1 MAEHVE
7 IDLAAVQFGSR
18 PVTLLQSPEMH
29 ARVFRYSTGIE
40 ALTIA
45 TPLGEATFLPF
56 KGQQVW
62 DARFL
67 GRRLTMRS
75 MFEEPQP
82 TDDYLASYGA
92 FLIHCGITAMGGP
105 GLGDTHPLHGELPNA
120 RFQSARL
127 ISGSDT
133 QGPYLALA
141 GTYRQAR
148 AFSHNYRFHVEARL
162 RPAASWLDVTVRV
175 ENLRSVPLD
184 VMYLAH
190 INFLPVDG
198 GRLLDTV
205 ADDGA
210 GIMVRQDT
218 PPGLHISEEH
228 RRLLSQL
235 AADPSRHRHMVPGG
249 RIDPEVVMLLDCEA
263 DAAGFAHGMQLH
275 SDGSADVVSYRPA
288 ELPVAVRW
296 ISRLG
301 DQEALGLI
309 LPATSGVDGY
319 SAEKARGRVVTLPG
333 AGTYS
338 CHYRCGALDP
348 AGARALA
355 DQITQMKRCHG
366 KLTDMGV
373 HASP

>member
-7 IDLAAVQFGSR
+7 IDLAAVQFGPR
-18 PVTLLQSPEMH
+18 TVTLLQSQDMR
-29 ARVFRYSTGIE
+29 ANVFRYTTGIE
-40 ALTIA
+40 ALTIQ

-67 GRRLTMRS
+67 GRCLTMRS

-105 GLGDTHPLHGELPNA
+105 GPGDTHPLHGELPNA

-127 ISGSDT
+127 LAGSDAL
-133 QGPYLALA
+133 GPYFSLA
-141 GTYRQAR
+141 GTYWQAR

-162 RPAASWLDVTVRV
+162 RPASSWLEITARV
-175 ENLRSVPLD
+175 ENIRSVPLD

-205 ADDGA
+205 ADDDT
-210 GIMVRQDT
+210 GIVVRQDT
-218 PPGLHISEEH
+218 PPGLHISAEH

-235 AADPSRHRHMVPGG
+235 AADPSRHRQMMPGG
-249 RIDPEVVMLLDCEA
+249 RIDPEVVMLLSCEA
-263 DAAGFAHGMQLH
+263 DATGLAHGLQLH
-275 SDGSADVVSYRPA
+275 PDGSADVVSYRPA

-333 AGTYS
+333 GGTYS
-338 CHYRCGALDP
+338 CQYRCGALDP

-355 DQITQMKRCHG
+355 DEIARLKPDHG
-366 KLTDMGV
+366 KVTEMRV
-373 HASP
+373 HTSP

>member
-1 MAEHVE
+1 MAEGLE
-7 IDLAAVQFGSR
+7 IDLASVQFGPR
-18 PVTLLQSPEMH
+18 PVILLQAQEMR
-29 ARVFRYSTGIE
+29 ASVFRYATGIE
-40 ALTIA
+40 ALTIT

-75 MFEEPQP
+75 MFKEPQD
-82 TDDYLASYGA
+82 TSDYLASYGA
-92 FLIHCGITAMGGP
+92 FLIHCGVTAMGGP
-105 GLGDTHPLHGELPNA
+105 GPGDTHPLHGELPNA

-127 ISGSDT
+127 LAGSDG
-133 QGPYLALA
+133 QGSYLALA
-141 GTYRQAR
+141 GTYWQAR
-148 AFSHNYRFHVEARL
+148 AFSHNYRFHVEVRL
-162 RPAASWLDVTVRV
+162 RPAASWLEVAVRV

-210 GIMVRQDT
+210 GIHVRQDS
-218 PPGLHISEEH
+218 PPGLPISEAH
-228 RRLLSQL
+228 RRLLSDL
-235 AADPSRHRHMVPGG
+235 AAAPSRHRQMVRGG
-249 RIDPEVVMLLDCEA
+249 RIDPEVVMLLSCEA
-263 DAAGFAHGMQLH
+263 DAAGFAHGLQLH
-275 SDGSADVVSYRPA
+275 PEGGADLVSYRPA

-309 LPATSGVDGY
+309 LPATSGIDGY

-333 AGTYS
+333 GGTYS
-338 CHYRCGALDP
+338 CQYRCGALDP

-355 DQITQMKRCHG
+355 DEIARLKPGHRKVTE
-366 KLTDMGV
+366 MGV

>member
-7 IDLAAVQFGSR
+7 IDLAAVQFGPR
-18 PVTLLQSPEMH
+18 PVTLLHSPEMH
-29 ARVFRYSTGIE
+29 ASVFSYSTGIE

-105 GLGDTHPLHGELPNA
+105 GPGDTHPLHGELPNA
-120 RFQSARL
+120 RFQSVRL

-148 AFSHNYRFHVEARL
+148 AFSHNYRFHVEVRL
-162 RPAASWLDVTVRV
+162 RPASSWLEVTVRV

-184 VMYLAH
+184 LMYLAH

-210 GIMVRQDT
+210 GIVVRQDT
-218 PPGLHISEEH
+218 PPGLHITEEH
-228 RRLLSQL
+228 RRLLSEL
-235 AADPSRHRHMVPGG
+235 AADPSGHRHMVPGG

-319 SAEKARGRVVTLPG
+319 SAEKARGRVITLPG
-333 AGTYS
+333 GGTYS
-338 CHYRCGALDP
+338 CHYRCGALNSAD
-348 AGARALA
+348 ARALA
-355 DQITQMKRCHG
+355 DQITQLKRGRG
-366 KLTDMGV
+366 KVTDMGV